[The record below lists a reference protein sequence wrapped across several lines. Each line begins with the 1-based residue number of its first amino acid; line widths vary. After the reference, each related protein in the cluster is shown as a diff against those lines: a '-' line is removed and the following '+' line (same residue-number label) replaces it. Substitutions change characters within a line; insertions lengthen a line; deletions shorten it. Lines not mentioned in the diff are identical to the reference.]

1 MNQFGLSAES
11 FTAAPKVVGMK
22 QTLKKLANGE
32 MDRVVLSRD
41 CDDGIA
47 LQVKEACAAAKV
59 PCVTAGSK
67 KDLGR
72 ACGIER
78 PAAVVGF
85 VKAPE
90 PSPSED
96 H

>member
-47 LQVKEACAAAKV
+47 LQVEEACAAANV

-78 PAAVVGF
+78 PAAY
-85 VKAPE
+85 
-90 PSPSED
+90 
-96 H
+96 

>member
-1 MNQFGLSAES
+1 
-11 FTAAPKVVGMK
+11 
-22 QTLKKLANGE
+22 

-47 LQVKEACAAAKV
+47 LQVKEACAAANV

-85 VKAPE
+85 VKAAE
-90 PSPSED
+90 PSLNSSSAQYIFFCQTCPD
-96 H
+96 